1 MKDSPLLHK
10 FNKHLFFVIGLLII
24 IATVGFFLFDK
35 QSPAVNQQPADNQQ
49 ATEGDQAKENVALNQ
64 EDNNQFK
71 PVREISADD
80 HLSGDLAAPVKMII
94 YDDFECPFCADY
106 YDTIETAKKEFG
118 DKLVIAFRH
127 FPLVNIHVYSMK
139 AAEASECAS
148 EQGKFWEMYHKL
160 FADNKAGIM
169 SEVQFKEDAKS
180 LGLDTAKFDQCLF
193 QEKYKNK
200 VTEQM
205 LEARSFN
212 VNGTPTTFIN
222 DEIVVGAYPM
232 NDFTGSDGVKTEGLR
247 SIINRQL
254 GGNSSNQIPKTN

>member
-10 FNKHLFFVIGLLII
+10 FNKHLFFIIGLLILL
-24 IATVGFFLFDK
+24 AAAGYFLFGK
-35 QSPAVNQQPADNQQ
+35 QTPNSSQETTNKEQTAGA
-49 ATEGDQAKENVALNQ
+49 DQAKENVELNQ
-64 EDNNQFK
+64 DGPAEFK

-80 HLSGDLAAPVKMII
+80 HVWGDLSAPVKMII
-94 YDDFECPFCADY
+94 YDDFECPFCANY
-106 YDTIETAKKEFG
+106 YDTLEQAKKEFG

-160 FADNKAGIM
+160 FENNKTGTL
-169 SEVQFKEDAKS
+169 SELQFKEDARS
-180 LGLDTAKFDQCLF
+180 IGLDEAKFDQCLF
-193 QEKYKNK
+193 QGKYKDK
-200 VTEQM
+200 VEAQM

-222 DEIVVGAYPM
+222 GEITVGAYPLD
-232 NDFTGSDGVKTEGLR
+232 DFTGPDGIKTEGLR
-247 SIINRQL
+247 SIIEKQL
-254 GGNSSNQIPKTN
+254 NK

>member
-10 FNKHLFFVIGLLII
+10 FNKHLFFIIGLLILLAAI
-24 IATVGFFLFDK
+24 GYFLFGK
-35 QSPAVNQQPADNQQ
+35 QAPIANQEQSGNQQ
-49 ATEGDQAKENVALNQ
+49 AAEADRGKENVKLNTD
-64 EDNNQFK
+64 EESAQFK

-80 HLSGDLAAPVKMII
+80 HLWGNVSAPVKMIV
-94 YDDFECPFCADY
+94 YDDFECPFCANY
-106 YDTIETAKKEFG
+106 YDTLEQAKKEFG

-169 SEVQFKEDAKS
+169 SETQFKEDAKS
-180 LGLDTAKFDQCLF
+180 LGLDGAKFDQCLF
-193 QEKYKNK
+193 QEKYKDKIN
-200 VTEQM
+200 EQM

-212 VNGTPTTFIN
+212 VNGTPTTFVN
-222 DEIVVGAYPM
+222 GEIVVGAYPM
-232 NDFTGSDGVKTEGLR
+232 DDFTGSDGIKTEGLR

-254 GGNSSNQIPKTN
+254 NK